1 LNWLLVLRKRDGYRR
16 AFAQFDPEKVARFT
30 ERQIQALVANP
41 RVIRNRMTVAG
52 AVQNARALLKVQE
65 EFGKFDA
72 YCWRFVDGRPKVN
85 RWRAMRQIPATSRES
100 EAFSKDLKH
109 RGFSFVGPTVVYA
122 YMQAIGM
129 VVDHLV
135 AATVTEKY
143 CANPVKMPECRHR
156 VSGGDTLDAETDSQW
171 CIAYA
176 SSSVPSTEGHC
187 RSNSLSFCSPRA
199 RSFRIRC

>member
-1 LNWLLVLRKRDGYRR
+1 VRTLKLRRADLAGLNWLLVLRKRDGYRR

-41 RVIRNRMTVAG
+41 RVIRNRMKLAG
-52 AVQNARALLKVQE
+52 AVQNARAVLKVQD

-122 YMQAIGM
+122 YMQAIGI

-135 AATVTEKY
+135 DCYRYREILRKRGQNA
-143 CANPVKMPECRHR
+143 
-156 VSGGDTLDAETDSQW
+156 
-171 CIAYA
+171 
-176 SSSVPSTEGHC
+176 
-187 RSNSLSFCSPRA
+187 
-199 RSFRIRC
+199 

>member
-1 LNWLLVLRKRDGYRR
+1 MAAPKKRCSRVDVLNDPLFLAYHDQEWGVPAHSDHKHFEVLVLSGAQAGLNWLLVLRKRDGYRE
-16 AFAQFDPEKVARFT
+16 AFAQFEPEMVARFT

-41 RVIRNRMTVAG
+41 GVIRNRLKLVG
-52 AVQNARALLKVQE
+52 AVQNARALPKVQD

-85 RWRAMRQIPATSRES
+85 RWKTTRQIPATSRES

-129 VVDHLV
+129 VTDHLV
-135 AATVTEKY
+135 DCYRYREILRGTGQSA
-143 CANPVKMPECRHR
+143 
-156 VSGGDTLDAETDSQW
+156 
-171 CIAYA
+171 
-176 SSSVPSTEGHC
+176 
-187 RSNSLSFCSPRA
+187 
-199 RSFRIRC
+199 